1 LIIDYFLPQ
10 RLGLT
15 NIVKAIQSGAGTMR
29 APAGAQGR

>member
-1 LIIDYFLPQ
+1 MIIDYVLPQ

-15 NIVKAIQSGAGTMR
+15 NIVKAIQSGAGTMP

>member
-15 NIVKAIQSGAGTMR
+15 NIVKAIQGGAGTMR
-29 APAGAQGR
+29 APVGA